1 MGLKTTK
8 APMMPSMLT
17 FDSEATAEHLRGLQA
32 SADLI
37 ASLIAANE
45 RTDEALATMDRNVRH
60 IAIMCAMQHIKDSGA
75 DLTPFTQA
83 ASDGLEWI
91 G

>member
-1 MGLKTTK
+1 MDTPTIEFS
-8 APMMPSMLT
+8 P
-17 FDSEATAEHLRGLQA
+17 EATAEHLRGLQA

-37 ASLIAANE
+37 GSLISSNE
-45 RTDEALATMDRNVRH
+45 RTPEALDTMDRNVRH

-83 ASDGLEWI
+83 AADGLEWME

>member
-1 MGLKTTK
+1 MD
-8 APMMPSMLT
+8 APAIT
-17 FDSEATAEHLRGLQA
+17 FSPEATAEHLRGLQA

-37 ASLIAANE
+37 GSLISSNE
-45 RTDEALATMDRNVRH
+45 RTPEALDTMDRNVRH

-83 ASDGLEWI
+83 AADGLEWI

>member
-1 MGLKTTK
+1 MDIEFS
-8 APMMPSMLT
+8 P
-17 FDSEATAEHLRGLQA
+17 EATAEHLRGLQA

-37 ASLIAANE
+37 GSLIAANE
-45 RTDEALATMDRNVRH
+45 RTPEAIDTMDRNVRH

-83 ASDGLEWI
+83 ASAGMGWI

>member
-1 MGLKTTK
+1 MD
-8 APMMPSMLT
+8 APAIEFSP
-17 FDSEATAEHLRGLQA
+17 EATAEHLRGLQA

-37 ASLIAANE
+37 GSLIAANE
-45 RTDEALATMDRNVRH
+45 RTPEALDTMDRNVRH

-83 ASDGLEWI
+83 AADGLEWI

>member
-1 MGLKTTK
+1 MD
-8 APMMPSMLT
+8 APAIT
-17 FDSEATAEHLRGLQA
+17 FSPEATAEHLRGLQA

-37 ASLIAANE
+37 GSLIASNE
-45 RTDEALATMDRNVRH
+45 RTPEALDTMDRNVRH

-83 ASDGLEWI
+83 AADGLEWI

>member
-1 MGLKTTK
+1 MDIEFS
-8 APMMPSMLT
+8 P
-17 FDSEATAEHLRGLQA
+17 EATAEHLRGLQA

-37 ASLIAANE
+37 GSLISSNE
-45 RTDEALATMDRNVRH
+45 RTPEALDTMDRNVRH

-83 ASDGLEWI
+83 AADGLEWME

>member
-1 MGLKTTK
+1 MDIEFSPET
-8 APMMPSMLT
+8 
-17 FDSEATAEHLRGLQA
+17 TAEHLRGLQA

-45 RTDEALATMDRNVRH
+45 RTEEAVATMDRNVRH

-75 DLTPFTQA
+75 DLTPFTA
-83 ASDGLEWI
+83 AAADGLEWI

>member
-1 MGLKTTK
+1 MD
-8 APMMPSMLT
+8 APAIEFSP
-17 FDSEATAEHLRGLQA
+17 EATAEHLRGLQA

-37 ASLIAANE
+37 GSLISSNE
-45 RTDEALATMDRNVRH
+45 RTPEALDTMDRNVRH

-83 ASDGLEWI
+83 AADGLEWI

>member
-1 MGLKTTK
+1 MDIEFS
-8 APMMPSMLT
+8 P
-17 FDSEATAEHLRGLQA
+17 EATAEHLRGLQA

-37 ASLIAANE
+37 GSMISSNE
-45 RTDEALATMDRNVRH
+45 RTPEALDTMDRNVRH

-75 DLTPFTQA
+75 DLTSFTQA
-83 ASDGLEWI
+83 AADGLEWI

>member
-1 MGLKTTK
+1 MDIEFS
-8 APMMPSMLT
+8 P
-17 FDSEATAEHLRGLQA
+17 EATAEHLRGLQA

-37 ASLIAANE
+37 GSLIASNE
-45 RTDEALATMDRNVRH
+45 RTPEALDTMDRNVRH

-83 ASDGLEWI
+83 AADGLEWI

>member
-1 MGLKTTK
+1 MD
-8 APMMPSMLT
+8 APAIEFSP
-17 FDSEATAEHLRGLQA
+17 EATAEHLRGLQA

-37 ASLIAANE
+37 GSLIASNE
-45 RTDEALATMDRNVRH
+45 RTPEALDTMDRNVRH

-83 ASDGLEWI
+83 AADGLEWI

>member
-1 MGLKTTK
+1 MD
-8 APMMPSMLT
+8 APAIEFSP
-17 FDSEATAEHLRGLQA
+17 EATAEHLRGLQA

-37 ASLIAANE
+37 GSLIAANE
-45 RTDEALATMDRNVRH
+45 RTPEALDTMDRNVRH

-75 DLTPFTQA
+75 DLTPFTTA
-83 ASDGLEWI
+83 AADGLEWI

>member
-1 MGLKTTK
+1 MD
-8 APMMPSMLT
+8 APAIT
-17 FDSEATAEHLRGLQA
+17 FSPEATAEHLRGLQA

-37 ASLIAANE
+37 GSLISSNE
-45 RTDEALATMDRNVRH
+45 RTPEAIDTMDRNVRH

-83 ASDGLEWI
+83 AADGLEWME

>member
-1 MGLKTTK
+1 MATSAIEFSPET
-8 APMMPSMLT
+8 
-17 FDSEATAEHLRGLQA
+17 TAEHLRGLQA

-37 ASLIAANE
+37 GSLIAANE
-45 RTDEALATMDRNVRH
+45 RTPEAIDTMDRNVRH
-60 IAIMCAMQHIKDSGA
+60 IGIMCAMQHIKDSGA

-83 ASDGLEWI
+83 ASAGMGWI

>member
-1 MGLKTTK
+1 MD
-8 APMMPSMLT
+8 APAIT
-17 FDSEATAEHLRGLQA
+17 FSPEATAEHLRGLQA

-37 ASLIAANE
+37 GKIAAGAE

-83 ASDGLEWI
+83 AADGLEWI

>member
-1 MGLKTTK
+1 MD
-8 APMMPSMLT
+8 APAIT
-17 FDSEATAEHLRGLQA
+17 FSPEATAEHLRGLQA

-37 ASLIAANE
+37 GSLISSNE
-45 RTDEALATMDRNVRH
+45 RTPEAIDTMDRNVRH

-83 ASDGLEWI
+83 AADGLEWI

>member
-1 MGLKTTK
+1 MD
-8 APMMPSMLT
+8 APAIEFSP
-17 FDSEATAEHLRGLQA
+17 EATAEHLRGLQA

-37 ASLIAANE
+37 GSLIASNE
-45 RTDEALATMDRNVRH
+45 RTPEALDTMDRNVRH

-75 DLTPFTQA
+75 DLTPFTRA
-83 ASDGLEWI
+83 AADGLEWI

>member
-1 MGLKTTK
+1 MDIEFS
-8 APMMPSMLT
+8 P
-17 FDSEATAEHLRGLQA
+17 EATAEHLRGLQA

-37 ASLIAANE
+37 GSLIAANE
-45 RTDEALATMDRNVRH
+45 RTPEAIDTMDRNVRH

-83 ASDGLEWI
+83 AADGLEWI

>member
-1 MGLKTTK
+1 MDIEFS
-8 APMMPSMLT
+8 P
-17 FDSEATAEHLRGLQA
+17 EATAEHLRGLQA
-32 SADLI
+32 SGDLI
-37 ASLIAANE
+37 GSLISSNE
-45 RTDEALATMDRNVRH
+45 RTPEAIDTMDRNVRH

-83 ASDGLEWI
+83 AADGLEWI